1 MSPTLPLSPSLTTFF
16 SFFKSPKQ
24 VSKLKKRCQRGLLH
38 LILCRLCHNVARGF
52 DKNRKACETWKKKG
66 IRVDRCSKKYSNTFP
81 SPLTRAFEKSNMHPS
96 AILISVL
103 SLAALA
109 AVTTAQFTLFP
120 ASTSAVTEVT
130 RADQAAFTSTGL
142 SDAPYKLVLYYSAQ
156 CPHCQA
162 FAPQYEVTAK
172 TFASSCPDLDFQVR
186 FLRYFVCLVSP
197 SSPALLFRSTFFCFF
212 PSKELTHETTRDVYK
227 VGGVHPGGHSTL
239 H

>member
-1 MSPTLPLSPSLTTFF
+1 MDSTTLLVMQMVVKSKYITLFLLSYCEPYAAPLPLSHHFLLLL
-16 SFFKSPKQ
+16 Q
-24 VSKLKKRCQRGLLH
+24 VPQASVQAQEAMSKGSTALDSVPVV
-38 LILCRLCHNVARGF
+38 VARGF

-197 SSPALLFRSTFFCFF
+197 SSPALLFRSTFFVFF
-212 PSKELTHETTRDVYK
+212 LRRN
-227 VGGVHPGGHSTL
+227 
-239 H
+239 